1 MIEMI
6 DVGGVVI
13 LIAQELQCRNLNQQ
27 LKAQE
32 KINADLTLKNQLY
45 IKQIEFLEKNP
56 PISNEKSKQKD
67 TRKNPYSSPSY
78 DYELDNFELN
88 NRSRNGKRYNYY

>member
-13 LIAQELQCRNLNQQ
+13 LIAQELQCRNLNKQ
-27 LKAQE
+27 LKTQE

-45 IKQIEFLEKNP
+45 VKQIEFLEKNP

-67 TRKNPYSSPSY
+67 TKRHSSSSSSY

-88 NRSRNGKRYNYY
+88 NRNRSGKKYNYY

>member
-13 LIAQELQCRNLNQQ
+13 LIAQELQCRNLNKQ
-27 LKAQE
+27 LKTQE
-32 KINADLTLKNQLY
+32 KINADLTL
-45 IKQIEFLEKNP
+45 KNP

-67 TRKNPYSSPSY
+67 TKRHSSSSSSY
-78 DYELDNFELN
+78 DYELDNFESPILYFDN
-88 NRSRNGKRYNYY
+88 